1 MILLVAFFLLLLRP
15 KEGLMLFSYALCF
28 YKAFKGQ
35 VIYSSVFLFYI
46 VVITIKSIIYNY
58 KKFAKISKKIKII
71 LILSFLYLF
80 LQPIVFILIYKDG
93 YYGIIKL
100 YIFLISFILIF
111 FLWDEINLKKF
122 VRIFCFGIVASC
134 LLALIGHVSGLI
146 NYNRLFMYDS
156 ADVMRFSGIFAHPN
170 SLARF
175 CLLGISLLFVLWL
188 REKKDLTNYS
198 LMFILAILG
207 AMTYSKTYI
216 LALIGL
222 LVFFFFYY
230 LYHSIHKK
238 QFLLSTAVVILGF
251 VCVALL
257 ELDYIKDW
265 IGRFSAYYG
274 GNLSLKSITT
284 GRDEIWKLFIDDQMS
299 SLKYIIWGK
308 SFMGRIPWATGAHS
322 TYLALFYEYG
332 VIGCIILIVFI
343 LCMFSSIIT
352 VRFRKIRLLPLFLIL
367 LTGIIGDQIFT
378 HNGCFLWLIAFTALM
393 EDKSDDYEEKILL
406 TKNGEDDILK
416 ENVDE

>member
-1 MILLVAFFLLLLRP
+1 MILLVAFFLLLLKP
-15 KEGLMLFSYALCF
+15 EDGLMFFSYALCF

-35 VIYSSVFLFYI
+35 VIYSSVFLFYL
-46 VVITIKSIIYNY
+46 VIITTKSIIYNH
-58 KKFAKISKKIKII
+58 KKFTEKSKKIKII

-80 LQPIVFILIYKDG
+80 LQPIAFILIYKDA

-111 FLWDEINLKKF
+111 FLWDRINLKKF
-122 VRIFCFGIVASC
+122 AKIFCLGIVSSC
-134 LLALIGHVSGLI
+134 VLALAGHYSGLI
-146 NYNRLFMYDS
+146 NYNRLFMYDT

-188 REKKDLTNYS
+188 KEKKDLMNYT
-198 LMFILAILG
+198 LMFVLAIFG
-207 AMTYSKTYI
+207 AMTYSKTYM
-216 LALIGL
+216 LALFGL

-238 QFLLSTAVVILGF
+238 QFLLSTVVVIFAL

-257 ELDYIKDW
+257 KLDYIKDLV
-265 IGRFSAYYG
+265 GRFSAYYEHF
-274 GNLSLKSITT
+274 SIKSITT

-299 SLKYIIWGK
+299 SLKYILWGK
-308 SFMGRIPWATGAHS
+308 SFMGPLPWSTGAHS

-332 VIGCIILIVFI
+332 VVGCIVLAIFV
-343 LCMFSSIIT
+343 LCMFSSLIN
-352 VRFRKIRLLPLFLIL
+352 VRFRKIRLLPLFLVL

-378 HNGCFLWLIAFTALM
+378 HNGCLLWLIAFTALM
-393 EDKSDDYEEKILL
+393 EDKSDDYAEKILL
-406 TKNGEDDILK
+406 TKHSEGDILK
-416 ENVDE
+416 ENVDK